1 MPIDYDAAPSLD
13 EFIGGDG
20 FTAAV
25 LATVER
31 VCIAGTTAFASPI
44 SPLSVYFDTYRIAA
58 VHDCRR
64 LADRVDAEL
73 RADADSDTP
82 RSMTDIVESIVVG
95 GIAAVHAIPNPA
107 DTLFRLRDEVDTQ
120 WSRPGTLVETMYL
133 NLARSGYDT
142 RFEIACH
149 KRFGPVAQPPTV
161 RCGVLFPAIYT
172 AVAEYL
178 ANTAFDRVFT
188 AGTDIV
194 ADAAVAE
201 YAAKHDGVVRAE
213 RLELD
218 VRSVDHAV
226 RELNAQITGAS
237 APWDMPLL
245 ELSTPRA
252 DGWFT
257 SSDYPL
263 ADNALVTDTGAY
275 FLLGRARELACTCS
289 EYTVDKD
296 EPDEAR

>member
-1 MPIDYDAAPSLD
+1 MPIDYDTAPSLG
-13 EFIGGDG
+13 EFIGDDG

-25 LATVER
+25 LATTER

-44 SPLSVYFDTYRIAA
+44 SPLPVYFDTYRIAA

-82 RSMTDIVESIVVG
+82 RSMTDIVEAVVVG
-95 GIAAVHAIPNPA
+95 DIAAVHVISNPA
-107 DTLFRLRDEVDTQ
+107 DTLFRLRDEVDMQ
-120 WSRPGTLVETMYL
+120 WSRPTTLVETMYC
-133 NLARSGYDT
+133 NLARAGYDE
-142 RFEIACH
+142 RFEVACH
-149 KRFGPVAQPPTV
+149 KRFGPVAQPPVV
-161 RCGVLFPAIYT
+161 RSGVLFPAIYT

-194 ADAAVAE
+194 ADNAVAE
-201 YAAKHDGVVRAE
+201 YAAKHGGAVCAE

-226 RELNAQITGAS
+226 RELNAQITGAA

-245 ELSTPRA
+245 ELATPRA

-263 ADNALVTDTGAY
+263 ADNALLTDTGAY
-275 FLLGRARELACTCS
+275 FLLARARELACTCS

-296 EPDEAR
+296 EPDETR

>member
-1 MPIDYDAAPSLD
+1 MPIDYGAAPPLA
-13 EFIGGDG
+13 EFIGDDG

-44 SPLSVYFDTYRIAA
+44 SPLPVYFDTYRIAA

-64 LADRVDAEL
+64 LAARVAAEL

-95 GIAAVHAIPNPA
+95 DICSVHVIPNPA

-133 NLARSGYDT
+133 NLARTGYDEQ
-142 RFEIACH
+142 FEIACH
-149 KRFGPVAQPPTV
+149 KRFGPVAKPPTV

-178 ANTAFDRVFT
+178 ANTAADRVFT

-201 YAAKHDGVVRAE
+201 YTATHGGVIRAD
-213 RLELD
+213 RLDLD
-218 VRSVDHAV
+218 VRSVEHGV

-245 ELSTPRA
+245 ELAAPRA

-263 ADNALVTDTGAY
+263 ADNALLTDTGAY
-275 FLLGRARELACTCS
+275 FLLARARELACMCAS
-289 EYTVDKD
+289 YTVDKD
-296 EPDEAR
+296 EPDETR

>member
-13 EFIGGDG
+13 EFIGDDG

-44 SPLSVYFDTYRIAA
+44 SPLPVYFDTYRIAA

-64 LADRVDAEL
+64 LAARVAAEL

-82 RSMTDIVESIVVG
+82 RSMTDIVEAVVVG
-95 GIAAVHAIPNPA
+95 DIAAVHVIPNPA

-120 WSRPGTLVETMYL
+120 WSRPTTLVETMYL

-149 KRFGPVAQPPTV
+149 KRFGPVAQPPVV
-161 RCGVLFPAIYT
+161 RSGVLFPAIYT

-178 ANTAFDRVFT
+178 ANTASDRVFS

-194 ADAAVAE
+194 ADNALVE
-201 YAAKHDGVVRAE
+201 YTAKRGGVVRAD

-218 VRSVDHAV
+218 VIDVEHAV

-237 APWDMPLL
+237 APWDMPLV
-245 ELSTPRA
+245 ELAAPRA

-263 ADNALVTDTGAY
+263 ADNALLTDTGAY

-289 EYTVDKD
+289 SYTVDKD
-296 EPDEAR
+296 EPDETR

>member
-1 MPIDYDAAPSLD
+1 MPIDYDAAPSLA
-13 EFIGGDG
+13 EFIGVDG

-25 LATVER
+25 LATTER

-44 SPLSVYFDTYRIAA
+44 SPLPVYFDTYRIAA

-64 LADRVDAEL
+64 LADRVAADL
-73 RADADSDTP
+73 HADADSDTP

-95 GIAAVHAIPNPA
+95 DICSVHVIPNPA

-120 WSRPGTLVETMYL
+120 WTRPTTLVETMYL
-133 NLARSGYDT
+133 NLARSGYDEQ
-142 RFEIACH
+142 FEIACH

-161 RCGVLFPAIYT
+161 RCGVLFPSIYT

-194 ADAAVAE
+194 ADNALAE

-218 VRSVDHAV
+218 VIDVEHAV

-245 ELSTPRA
+245 ELAAPARRRLVYVVGLSACRQRA
-252 DGWFT
+252 GHRHRRIL
-257 SSDYPL
+257 P
-263 ADNALVTDTGAY
+263 
-275 FLLGRARELACTCS
+275 ACTCS
-289 EYTVDKD
+289 GTRMH
-296 EPDEAR
+296 ARCVHGR